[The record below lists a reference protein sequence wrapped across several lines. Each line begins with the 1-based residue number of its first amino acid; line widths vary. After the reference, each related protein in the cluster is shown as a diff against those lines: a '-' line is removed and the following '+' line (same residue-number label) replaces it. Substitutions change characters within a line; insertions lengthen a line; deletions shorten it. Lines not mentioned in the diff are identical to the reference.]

1 MAEASPPAA
10 DADPQG
16 VTSEQEKLADPE
28 TSARSKRGPASVK
41 SSSSYRSRL
50 SASAVQDTSMSPPLS
65 DTHSKGSKSPQQS
78 NKKKAMSR
86 PSKRQK
92 IMQHGNDEALLT
104 DAPKAD
110 TEPDVTNGIKAE
122 PQNISEAVARR
133 QAADTAAAV
142 TDPNTDPQSADG
154 AEVQLSPNAQAA
166 SEATR
171 SAVEGNTD
179 GNATATAESAQ
190 LAQPELSP
198 AEQFAQEIR
207 SKAGW
212 GPAIDVN
219 VRSLMAS
226 GTLAGQPVHI
236 QLKNR
241 EPVYLQGKLQLNGM
255 VRCALHVGGA
265 VNHECSLSEFEKL
278 GASKE
283 RRPGENIHLTNYS
296 MALKVCCSRAVRSP
310 DDGHSKWAGGRSVLQ
325 KFSDVVAELDI
336 AKRHTLCSW
345 QVICFFSATS
355 TATERFGLNTRVL
368 LLHLQKHGCMHANI
382 VCMLQCWQARTLDMV
397 YML

>member
-16 VTSEQEKLADPE
+16 VTSEQEKLAGPE

-41 SSSSYRSRL
+41 SGSSHRSRL

-65 DTHSKGSKSPQQS
+65 HTQAKGSKSPQQS
-78 NKKKAMSR
+78 NKKKAVSR

-92 IMQHGNDEALLT
+92 TMQNGNDEVLST
-104 DAPKAD
+104 DVAPEAD
-110 TEPDVTNGIKAE
+110 TQPDVTNSIKAE
-122 PQNISEAVARR
+122 SQDMSEAAARL
-133 QAADTAAAV
+133 QAADTASAV
-142 TDPNTDPQSADG
+142 INPITGPRSADG
-154 AEVQLSPNAQAA
+154 AEVQFSPNAQAA

-171 SAVEGNTD
+171 SAIEGNTD

-198 AEQFAQEIR
+198 AEQFAQDIR

-212 GPAIDVN
+212 GPAVDVN

-255 VRCALHVGGA
+255 VRCASHVGGA

-296 MALKVCCSRAVRSP
+296 MALKVYCSRAVRSP
-310 DDGHSKWAGGRSVLQ
+310 DEACEPSWA
-325 KFSDVVAELDI
+325 
-336 AKRHTLCSW
+336 
-345 QVICFFSATS
+345 
-355 TATERFGLNTRVL
+355 
-368 LLHLQKHGCMHANI
+368 
-382 VCMLQCWQARTLDMV
+382 
-397 YML
+397 